1 MSDPNPSLVLADAA
15 TKMQYLEAHLLP
27 VLREIGAMGL
37 VGILRFEED
46 EDTSAVA
53 FRVPGC
59 PSSCDD
65 EIGCTVRI
73 FHDASEDLA
82 ENSHRLQH
90 GEVKLLANESPHKA

>member
-46 EDTSAVA
+46 DSAAIV

-59 PSSCDD
+59 PPSCDN
-65 EIGCTVRI
+65 EVGCTARI
-73 FHDASEDLA
+73 FHEASEDLA
-82 ENSHRLQH
+82 DNAHRLEH
-90 GEVKLLANESPHKA
+90 GDVELLANESPHKA